1 MPSFRQ
7 LAFAACVLALPA
19 QRGALYACPAS
30 AQEVIDRII
39 ARVENDV
46 ILLSDLRNLQRY
58 QLLVDGNQ
66 ESDALAL
73 DRLIDQWI
81 VRSEA
86 NASRFPQPSADEIDR
101 GLDRLRKSFDSP
113 ADYEARKKASGLTGA
128 QIRAMMASQL
138 YLGNYLDSRF
148 RPSARVDSQQIE
160 DFYNSA
166 LVPAPRRA
174 ASSPQPSTLRAKPFR
189 KLSSKRP
196 SPNKPISGSRR
207 AVRACTSKSSSM
219 ETRNDALRPPSRLDL
234 DHPYALGA
242 RRSRS
247 SCRHRLFRQRRWQS
261 HHHPCHSSPHS
272 AIHRRPR

>member
-86 NASRFPQPSADEIDR
+86 NASRFPQPGSDEIDR
-101 GLDRLRKSFDSP
+101 GLERLRKSFDSP
-113 ADYEARKKASGLTGA
+113 AEYEARKKASGLTD
-128 QIRAMMASQL
+128 RKCTRL
-138 YLGNYLDSRF
+138 
-148 RPSARVDSQQIE
+148 
-160 DFYNSA
+160 NS
-166 LVPAPRRA
+166 
-174 ASSPQPSTLRAKPFR
+174 
-189 KLSSKRP
+189 
-196 SPNKPISGSRR
+196 
-207 AVRACTSKSSSM
+207 
-219 ETRNDALRPPSRLDL
+219 
-234 DHPYALGA
+234 
-242 RRSRS
+242 
-247 SCRHRLFRQRRWQS
+247 S
-261 HHHPCHSSPHS
+261 HVK
-272 AIHRRPR
+272 